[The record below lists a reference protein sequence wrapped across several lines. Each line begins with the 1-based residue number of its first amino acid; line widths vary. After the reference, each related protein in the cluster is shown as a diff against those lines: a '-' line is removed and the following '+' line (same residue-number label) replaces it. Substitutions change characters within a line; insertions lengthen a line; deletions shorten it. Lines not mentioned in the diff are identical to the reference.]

1 MCVLF
6 QDHNYGAPPP
16 PTPPQTPPPPPAVK
30 ESLDIKEEIVV
41 TSDTATAAVTVAAQ
55 ATHTHTYTHPQPMDL
70 DLDPAPAPI
79 ADDDIEDPTRCIC
92 DFIHDDGYMIQCD
105 KCR

>member
-1 MCVLF
+1 MLIEDTYL

-16 PTPPQTPPPPPAVK
+16 LTQTPPPLSPPK
-30 ESLDIKEEIVV
+30 ENFDIKEEIVV
-41 TSDTATAAVTVAAQ
+41 TSDVSNPTATSMPPNPAVEEEI
-55 ATHTHTYTHPQPMDL
+55 D
-70 DLDPAPAPI
+70 
-79 ADDDIEDPTRCIC
+79 DPTRCIC